1 MRVAVG
7 VWVGGAVGVL
17 VGVLVGLGVLVGGAV
32 GVGVAVTV
40 GVGVSVGLTV
50 GVGLGAGVLVGVT
63 VGGGVRVG
71 KGAARRGASVGVGLG
86 VGSGSPQAAAIAATS
101 KSAER
106 VILCMGK
113 APFCQHGLS
122 FPLEFTMLAVHYLIT
137 FLGSPENRVR
147 YVLQSP
153 VKVLNRWHVCCRLA
167 QMSYVLCRQAKMHMR
182 RKGDQT

>member
-40 GVGVSVGLTV
+40 GVGVSVGVGLGVGVFVGVSVGTGV
-50 GVGLGAGVLVGVT
+50 GVGAD
-63 VGGGVRVG
+63 
-71 KGAARRGASVGVGLG
+71 AAKRGASVGDGPC
-86 VGSGSPQAAAIAATS
+86 VGSGSPQAAVIAANS
-101 KSAER
+101 RSAER

-122 FPLEFTMLAVHYLIT
+122 FPLEFTMLAVRYLSSL
-137 FLGSPENRVR
+137 FSEALKNVSVMCH
-147 YVLQSP
+147 
-153 VKVLNRWHVCCRLA
+153 KVPSR
-167 QMSYVLCRQAKMHMR
+167 S
-182 RKGDQT
+182 